1 MSLKESVAAGHKII
15 HDANL
20 QDLARII
27 GCRMSEASPVLQKSL
42 AVATLTKPA
51 TLVSRQK
58 TIQGLRITRESLK
71 WDDLFDRAAKAEA
84 ELVPFFQD
92 SGADKDS
99 LENDAIAQL
108 SFQDDF
114 FKPLNQVPWMILVIT
129 FFKVWLV
136 PAMTLLTPILAW
148 ILPYILLRFVYALPI
163 DQAEYAQILQGM
175 WAGNMFDPQAP
186 DLLSPRS
193 IFQFILFGFSFA
205 QSMIQ
210 PIQNAMHL
218 NKTDKVI
225 VGLGK
230 KLVEVRD
237 IIRQLRGGTDT
248 KLTDALEELDE
259 TDYRRAFLLVKEQP
273 ERIRMAF
280 KDLAALEIMWRMACH
295 EALQPC
301 GFSPNVLVAENMVD
315 ISLDSPVASSIEL
328 TTAQSH
334 AIITGPNGG
343 GKSSFLRG
351 VLQTVVIGHAYGFAP
366 AKRALMPRFAWIA
379 SGLQLRD
386 TPGLYSL
393 FETEV
398 KFAADCIRSAKSAG
412 PGLVL
417 FDELFHSTNPPD
429 GARSSDL
436 FLNQLWAVDSGAF
449 SIISTHVFPLVEQA
463 PKNVQAL
470 CCPASERLDGTIR
483 FSFKAEPGIC
493 TVSSVHTVW
502 EKYGLAG
509 RLNALISP
517 PSSLQEKE
525 KHAP

>member
-27 GCRMSEASPVLQKSL
+27 GCRMSEAAPVLQKNL
-42 AVATLTKPA
+42 AVATITKP
-51 TLVSRQK
+51 TVLVSRQK
-58 TIQGLRITRESLK
+58 TIQALRMTSESLN
-71 WDDLFDRAAKAEA
+71 WDPLFAQAAAAEA

-92 SGADKDS
+92 GDKDS

-129 FFKVWLV
+129 IFKVWVV
-136 PAMTLLTPILAW
+136 PAMTLLTPIMAW
-148 ILPYILLRFVYALPI
+148 VLPYILLRFVYALPI
-163 DQAEYAQILQGM
+163 DQAEYVHILQGM

-193 IFQFILFGFSFA
+193 IFQFIIFGFSFA

-218 NKTDKVI
+218 NRTDKVI
-225 VGLGK
+225 FGLGK
-230 KLVEVRD
+230 KLVELRN
-237 IIRQLRGGTDT
+237 IIRQLKAGTDT

-273 ERIRMAF
+273 ERLHMAF
-280 KDLAALEIMWRMACH
+280 RDLATLEIMWRMASH

-301 GFSPNVLVAENMVD
+301 GFNPNALVAEGMVD
-315 ISLDSPVASSIEL
+315 ISLDAPVASSIEL

-366 AKRALMPRFAWIA
+366 ARRALMPRFAWIA

-398 KFAADCIRSAKSAG
+398 KFAADCIRSAKRAG

-436 FLNQLWAVDSGAF
+436 FLKQLWAVDSGAF
-449 SIISTHVFPLVEQA
+449 SIISTHVFPLVEEA
-463 PKNVQAL
+463 PRNVQAL
-470 CCPASERLDGTIR
+470 CCPASERLDGSIR

-502 EKYGLAG
+502 QKYGLSA
-509 RLNALISP
+509 ALIAAP
-517 PSSLQEKE
+517 TTLQEKE